1 MDDDENDLLSVFERT
16 EPFKGRVATSTVK
29 VIRSELSVVNK
40 ESGMFD
46 LSVNLEEINQVRQS
60 LINRTP
66 LQCVNR
72 HLTLRFSLLFMRLFL
87 RIVRFKHGVS

>member
-1 MDDDENDLLSVFERT
+1 MFG
-16 EPFKGRVATSTVK
+16 K
-29 VIRSELSVVNK
+29 
-40 ESGMFD
+40 FD
-46 LSVNLEEINQVRQS
+46 LSVNLEEINLRQS

-72 HLTLRFSLLFMRLFL
+72 HLTLRISLLIMRLFL